1 MYENV
6 FTYSFLLNFV
16 FGLFFLLFQVFFSI
30 NFSENNKLKKIFNFH
45 EYQPILIFFL
55 IFFLY
60 TVIFNI
66 IILFNY
72 QFLKETFFFILLIQ
86 LIFFFKNL
94 RKIKKKFNFKYKID
108 QKIIF
113 LLLFFLFLISILPLS
128 DADSISIYQFLP
140 TTIFFEGLENINL
153 QQNLEFTLLSNSEI
167 LLLISPILKSDNFG
181 SQLNII
187 TLVFFIFL
195 NLKKHKNFSLIILSC
210 PLIIYFI
217 SAQKLQLFFAII
229 FILLFIIINKNFL
242 KKKSEL
248 FIFILLLTF
257 YSSGKISYILF
268 SIPLFIYF
276 FYENFKNWKNIFLYS
291 IISFIIVYCPL
302 LIIKYQY
309 FGNIFAPFFDFIFG
323 DNLEIYNAFAY
334 HIRWS
339 EGWISTPNEFSIYL
353 RPFISFEIS
362 KLSSSLG
369 LIFLL
374 MLINFKLQK
383 KTKFIPLILII
394 LVMITGQVLPRY
406 YFESFLLL
414 AYYYQPK
421 KILTQLLLYG
431 QLFVVIL
438 ISIIF
443 IYFSYIKFE
452 VITDKFKYMNRFTYS
467 FFNSEQSKLYNLD
480 GNVLDFT
487 SDRNSIF
494 FDKNK
499 YNLRYLNILKIYNSK
514 NKQNLNNFILNNSIK
529 YLIINTVDQLP
540 NCLVIKEIGET
551 YRKTAVRNFLIKPEK
566 KKYKIIEIKDNKCT
580 YEN

>member
-66 IILFNY
+66 IILFNH

-339 EGWISTPNEFSIYL
+339 EGWISTPNEYSIYL